1 MRALLVLALAA
12 SLLSL
17 APPAQAYHVHC
28 ANPDDPLTGPACEFV
43 AAVLDC
49 AAHRL
54 EGVPCA
60 LP

>member
-12 SLLSL
+12 SLLSF
-17 APPAQAYHVHC
+17 APPAQAHHVHC
-28 ANPDDPLTGPACEFV
+28 VDPDDPLTGPACAFT

-49 AAHRL
+49 AFHRL
-54 EGVPCA
+54 AGEPCT